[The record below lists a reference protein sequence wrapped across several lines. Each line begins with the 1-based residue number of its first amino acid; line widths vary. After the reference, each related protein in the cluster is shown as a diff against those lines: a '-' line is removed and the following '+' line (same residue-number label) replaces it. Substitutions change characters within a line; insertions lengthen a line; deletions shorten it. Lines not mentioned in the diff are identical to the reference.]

1 MNTETIIAKLE
12 LKELV
17 DTFSNLADI
26 KDTKT
31 QAQLFTEDASLTSY
45 NGDQVFKQEGRE
57 AIEEACAGFLALFD
71 TVYHLNGQQVVNL
84 KGNAAEGVAYCNVVL
99 IGEQNGKRIQTTQG
113 VRYEDE
119 YVKVDGKWKIAN
131 RVSHFVYTDIKEV

>member
-45 NGDQVFKQEGRE
+45 NGDQVFKQEGRA
-57 AIEEACAGFLALFD
+57 AIEEACAGFLALFE
-71 TVYHLNGQQVVNL
+71 TVYHLNGQQVVTVN
-84 KGNAAEGVAYCNVVL
+84 GNAAEGVAYCNVVL

-131 RVSHFVYTDIKEV
+131 RVSHFVYTDFKEV